1 MSGSELA
8 DKLTAAG
15 LSARLDG
22 ERIRVGP
29 TERLTPELEALIR
42 AGREALRRHLLAG
55 PGGDEDAVRADELAA
70 YVESSLAGQGGT
82 SPPGVEPIDEAE
94 RAAKLEAAEGLDPFV
109 HHPALY
115 RIEWERVP
123 LKVSPLGWVARL
135 AAPPPRRRG
144 GW

>member
-1 MSGSELA
+1 MSGHELA
-8 DKLTAAG
+8 DRLAAAG

-22 ERIRVGP
+22 DRIRVSPKG
-29 TERLTPELEALIR
+29 LITPELEALIR

-55 PGGDEDAVRADELAA
+55 PGGDEARAEELAA
-70 YVESSLAGQGGT
+70 HVAASLAGQGG
-82 SPPGVEPIDEAE
+82 EPTTLIDEAE

-123 LKVSPLGWVARL
+123 TRVSPLGWVARL
-135 AAPPPRRRG
+135 AEPPPRRRG